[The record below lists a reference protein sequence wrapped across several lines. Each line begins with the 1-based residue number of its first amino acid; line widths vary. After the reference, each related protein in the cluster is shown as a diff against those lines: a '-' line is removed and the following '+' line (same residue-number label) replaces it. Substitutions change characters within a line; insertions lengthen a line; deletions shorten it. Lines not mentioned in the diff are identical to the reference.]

1 MRDEGKTKG
10 QLISEL
16 NKLRQFIGEH
26 FNIPK
31 DTRDDDFNS
40 LREASQRTKISQEMF
55 KKAFVQSS
63 TPMGVTTQEDGRFI
77 EVSDA
82 FLMLMGVKR
91 DEAIGNTSIGLGL
104 ITEEQRLIVFDE
116 FKKKGKVEDL
126 ELQVRQKNGNLI
138 HGLFNI
144 VLISFGKEKYLL
156 TVMIDITERKQTE
169 KMLME
174 SERKYREVV
183 ENLNEGIW
191 VIDQEAVT
199 TFVNSKMSEILGY
212 SKSEMLGRHLFSFM
226 DKQEIEKCKRYLEH
240 RHQGVHE
247 VHEFEFL
254 RKDGAH
260 VITQLTTGPIT
271 DENGDYIG
279 AIAGAVDITDRKRLE
294 VELKESEGRFRR
306 LAENAKDLIYRM
318 SLPEGKYEYLSPAVF
333 TITGY
338 TPEEHYQ
345 EPLLIRKMI
354 HPDSADYF
362 EREWHNLLKGD
373 MSPFYEFKIIDK
385 YGETKWIN
393 QRNTLIRDINGSPVA
408 IEGIATDITD
418 RKEMEKE
425 SREMLSFLHTL
436 FNTIPSPIFCKD
448 VNGLYVDCNK
458 EFEKYTGFERKDIIG
473 KSVYDMYSKDIAD
486 KYHEM
491 DLALLRHPGRQIYEY
506 PIVYADGNRHDVVVN
521 KATYQNADGT
531 VAGLVGVMVDITEQ
545 KRIEKDLLASQEKY
559 SFLIRN
565 TSDYVA
571 RYSLSGNLLFA
582 SDGMQFMLGYNP
594 QEVIGTS
601 GLDRVHPDDR
611 SIVQEALKKALET
624 AQGTDD
630 KIEYRT
636 ICHDGSYLWVEL
648 SGKTVWN
655 NQTGEMEI
663 IATIRNINDRKQAE
677 VELTKYRERLEQLV
691 KERTQ
696 DLENKT
702 KALEEINIALKVLLQ
717 HREED
722 KKDLEDRFVTNIQ
735 NLIIPF
741 AEKMKNTN
749 LDERQLAYLG
759 IIESHL
765 KDITSSM
772 ITKFNQL
779 NLTPTEVEIA
789 SLIKEGK
796 STKEIAKIM
805 GTATSSIDTHRN
817 NIRKKLGIS
826 KENVNLRSYLQSF
839 N

>member
-1 MRDEGKTKG
+1 
-10 QLISEL
+10 
-16 NKLRQFIGEH
+16 
-26 FNIPK
+26 
-31 DTRDDDFNS
+31 
-40 LREASQRTKISQEMF
+40 
-55 KKAFVQSS
+55 
-63 TPMGVTTQEDGRFI
+63 
-77 EVSDA
+77 
-82 FLMLMGVKR
+82 
-91 DEAIGNTSIGLGL
+91 
-104 ITEEQRLIVFDE
+104 
-116 FKKKGKVEDL
+116 
-126 ELQVRQKNGNLI
+126 
-138 HGLFNI
+138 
-144 VLISFGKEKYLL
+144 
-156 TVMIDITERKQTE
+156 
-169 KMLME
+169 
-174 SERKYREVV
+174 
-183 ENLNEGIW
+183 
-191 VIDQEAVT
+191 
-199 TFVNSKMSEILGY
+199 
-212 SKSEMLGRHLFSFM
+212 
-226 DKQEIEKCKRYLEH
+226 
-240 RHQGVHE
+240 
-247 VHEFEFL
+247 
-254 RKDGAH
+254 
-260 VITQLTTGPIT
+260 
-271 DENGDYIG
+271 
-279 AIAGAVDITDRKRLE
+279 
-294 VELKESEGRFRR
+294 
-306 LAENAKDLIYRM
+306 
-318 SLPEGKYEYLSPAVF
+318 
-333 TITGY
+333 
-338 TPEEHYQ
+338 
-345 EPLLIRKMI
+345 
-354 HPDSADYF
+354 
-362 EREWHNLLKGD
+362 
-373 MSPFYEFKIIDK
+373 
-385 YGETKWIN
+385 
-393 QRNTLIRDINGSPVA
+393 
-408 IEGIATDITD
+408 
-418 RKEMEKE
+418 
-425 SREMLSFLHTL
+425 
-436 FNTIPSPIFCKD
+436 
-448 VNGLYVDCNK
+448 
-458 EFEKYTGFERKDIIG
+458 
-473 KSVYDMYSKDIAD
+473 
-486 KYHEM
+486 
-491 DLALLRHPGRQIYEY
+491 
-506 PIVYADGNRHDVVVN
+506 
-521 KATYQNADGT
+521 
-531 VAGLVGVMVDITEQ
+531 
-545 KRIEKDLLASQEKY
+545 
-559 SFLIRN
+559 
-565 TSDYVA
+565 
-571 RYSLSGNLLFA
+571 
-582 SDGMQFMLGYNP
+582 MQFMLGYNP